1 MATVA
6 DSKAVP
12 SSGRGGPRGSYA
24 KSEEIRAAILNAA
37 LEVFSQ
43 GGYRAGSLR
52 LVAERVGMSE
62 AGVLHHFRTKSTLL
76 EAVLER
82 RDELALQFVAP
93 TTSDGETSVR
103 GLVELA
109 RYNASIPGVVEL
121 YCTLS
126 AEATSPDHPAH
137 AYFVRRYE
145 ATRAMVRDAFADLDR
160 RGMLRNGVTPWG
172 AATATIAMMD
182 GLQIQWLLDRT
193 VLDMAEELRLFL
205 RELTTIDL

>member
-1 MATVA
+1 MATAA
-6 DSKAVP
+6 DATASP

-24 KSEEIRAAILNAA
+24 KTEEIRSAILDAA

-43 GGYRAGSLR
+43 GGFRAGSLR

-62 AGVLHHFRTKSTLL
+62 AGVLHHFSRKSTLL
-76 EAVLER
+76 AAVLER
-82 RDELALQFVAP
+82 RDQLAEQFVP
-93 TTSDGETSVR
+93 PKTLDGEASVR
-103 GLVELA
+103 GLIELA

-137 AYFVRRYE
+137 DYFVRRYE
-145 ATRAMVRDAFADLDR
+145 VTRGIVFDAFADLER
-160 RGMLRNGVTPWG
+160 RSLLRDGVTPFG
-172 AATATIAMMD
+172 AAKATIAMMD

-193 VLDMAEELRLFL
+193 VLDMAEELRVFL

>member
-1 MATVA
+1 MATAA
-6 DSKAVP
+6 DSKASP

-24 KSEEIRAAILNAA
+24 KSEETRAAILDAA

-62 AGVLHHFRTKSTLL
+62 PGILHHFNSKSTLL
-76 EAVLER
+76 AAVLER
-82 RDELALQFVAP
+82 RDELAQQFVPP
-93 TTSDGETSVR
+93 TTLDGETSVR
-103 GLVELA
+103 GLIELA
-109 RYNASIPGVVEL
+109 RYNASIPGAVEL

-145 ATRAMVRDAFADLDR
+145 VTRGIVRDAFEDLER
-160 RGMLRNGVTPWG
+160 RGMLRDGVTPFG

-193 VLDMAEELRLFL
+193 LLDMAEELRLFL
-205 RELTTIDL
+205 REVTTIDL

>member
-1 MATVA
+1 MAA
-6 DSKAVP
+6 AGSKASP

-24 KSEEIRAAILNAA
+24 KSEEIRSAILDAA

-43 GGYRAGSLR
+43 GGFRAGPLR

-62 AGVLHHFRTKSTLL
+62 AGILHHFSSKSTLL

-82 RDELALQFVAP
+82 RDQLDQP
-93 TTSDGETSVR
+93 TTRDGEAAVR
-103 GLVELA
+103 GLIELA
-109 RYNASIPGVVEL
+109 RHNASTPGVVEL

-145 ATRAMVRDAFADLDR
+145 AIRGITRDAFTDLER
-160 RGMLRNGVTPWG
+160 RGMLRDGVTPTG
-172 AATATIAMMD
+172 AAIATIAMMD